1 MYFAMDG
8 QGPTLHI
15 GALHRIK
22 NCEPV
27 CLLKEELL
35 AVMKLEGKRR
45 TFKAYRKYEFAPAK
59 SLACTSVPTQAK

>member
-27 CLLKEELL
+27 YLLQEELL
-35 AVMKLEGKRR
+35 AVKKLEEKRR

-59 SLACTSVPTQAK
+59 SLACTNVPTQAK